1 MQINNGI
8 LETVALGLGDMLPQ
22 FVFVGGTVVGLYA
35 PPSIREEVRP
45 TEDVDCVVEVAS
57 LARYYDLEEKL
68 RAIGFHDD
76 MFHDDMDEDTPICR
90 KLYQGIKVDIM
101 PTDES
106 ILKFSNHWYKEG
118 FSYAQDYILS
128 DKITIK
134 ILPVAYF
141 IGSKLE
147 AFFSPYR
154 KRSLDMLSSHD
165 FEDIIYVLD
174 NCPEVVTQIKKA
186 NVSVSAYISDKFK
199 YLRQQEDLI
208 YALTGILR
216 DDENENRILDIID
229 NII

>member
-1 MQINNGI
+1 MRINNGI
-8 LETVALGLGDMLPQ
+8 LETVAIGLGDMLPQ

-35 PPSIREEVRP
+35 PPSIWTEVRF
-45 TEDVDCVVEVAS
+45 TDDVDCVVEVAS

-68 RAIGFHDD
+68 RFIGFY
-76 MFHDDMDEDTPICR
+76 DDMDEDAPICR

-106 ILKFSNHWYKEG
+106 ILTFSNRWYKEG
-118 FSYAQDYILS
+118 FSYAQDYIIS
-128 DKITIK
+128 DNLTIK

-141 IGSKLE
+141 IASKLE

-154 KRSLDMLSSHD
+154 QYTLDMLVSHD

-174 NCPEVVTQIKKA
+174 NCPEVVTQIKKS
-186 NVSVSAYISDKFK
+186 NISVSTYISDKFK
-199 YLRQQEDLI
+199 HLRQQEPLI
-208 YALTGILR
+208 YALIGILQ
-216 DDENENRILDIID
+216 DEESAKRVLDIID